1 MYPLR
6 KQSGWLPLLITLAAS
21 GQLPA
26 VASADSLLSEIFAI
40 DTSEAWSPG
49 PVNAANGSSPVWED
63 EVDNEFLWAGDRDFG
78 LLMSFD
84 PDDEEVF
91 LGWQVEF

>member
-1 MYPLR
+1 MRRLHRQP
-6 KQSGWLPLLITLAAS
+6 GWLSLVIVLAAV

-26 VASADSLLSEIFAI
+26 VASADSLLSEIFSM
-40 DTSEAWSPG
+40 DTSATWSPG
-49 PVNAANGSSPVWED
+49 PVNGVEAPGPLWED
-63 EVDNEFLWAGDRDFG
+63 EADNEFLWAGDRNHG
-78 LLMSFD
+78 PLMSFD

>member
-1 MYPLR
+1 MRRLHR
-6 KQSGWLPLLITLAAS
+6 QSGWLSLAIVLAVV

-26 VASADSLLSEIFAI
+26 VASADSLFSEILWI
-40 DTSEAWSPG
+40 DSSVAWSPG
-49 PVNAANGSSPVWED
+49 AINIVEAPAPLWED
-63 EVDNEFLWAGDRDFG
+63 ETDNEFLWAGDRNHG
-78 LLMSFD
+78 PLMSFD